1 MLERSRWLKRSTH
14 LWIQESLLTSNAPLP
29 LFHLEAKVAVI
40 TGGNGGIGLGC
51 ARGLARAGATIVIWA
66 RDVTKN
72 AAAKAELE
80 ALGAQVITLEVDVTD
95 RTAVE
100 AATQETIK
108 RCGGIDI
115 LFANAGVN
123 IRMRPE
129 EYTEDIVDQIID
141 VNLKAVFHCCQ
152 SVYPSMKSRGGGKI
166 ILIGSL
172 TSVQGLGV
180 APVYSATKGAV
191 VQLGKSL
198 AGAWGADNIQVNT
211 ILPGWIVTEMTSVTR
226 AVPGLPEHVLSRT
239 PAGRW
244 GSPADF
250 EGIATFFASGASDF
264 VTGTDIQIDGGFTST
279 LAIFDLPKN

>member
-1 MLERSRWLKRSTH
+1 M
-14 LWIQESLLTSNAPLP
+14 TSNQ
-29 LFHLEAKVAVI
+29 LFDLTGKVAVI

-51 ARGLARAGATIVIWA
+51 AKGLAAAGADIAIWARSKEKSAATIVELTA
-66 RDVTKN
+66 LE
-72 AAAKAELE
+72 AKAKSY
-80 ALGAQVITLEVDVTD
+80 EVDVKSSSD
-95 RTAVE
+95 LAK
-100 AATQETIK
+100 ATSQTVADF
-108 RCGGIDI
+108 GGIDI
-115 LFANAGVN
+115 LIASAGVN

-129 EYTEDIVDQIID
+129 EYTDDIVDELID
-141 VNLKAVFHCCQ
+141 VNLKAVFYCAQ
-152 SVYPSMKSRGGGKI
+152 LVYPEMKKRGGGKI

-198 AGAWGADNIQVNT
+198 AAAWGADNIQVNT

-226 AVPGLPEHVLSRT
+226 AVPGLIEHVLSRT

-244 GSPADF
+244 GAPNDF
-250 EGIATFFASGASDF
+250 AGIATYFASSASDF

-279 LAIFDLPKN
+279 LAIFDLPK

>member
-1 MLERSRWLKRSTH
+1 M
-14 LWIQESLLTSNAPLP
+14 TSNP
-29 LFHLEAKVAVI
+29 LFDLTGKVAVI

-51 ARGLARAGATIVIWA
+51 ARGLAAAGASIAIWA
-66 RDVTKN
+66 RDS
-72 AAAKAELE
+72 AKSAVAIAELE
-80 ALGAQVITLEVDVTD
+80 SMGATVKSYQVDVKSKSD
-95 RTAVE
+95 LE
-100 AATQETIK
+100 QATRNTVSDF
-108 RCGGIDI
+108 GGIDI
-115 LFANAGVN
+115 LIANAGVN

-129 EYTEDIVDQIID
+129 KYTDDIVDEIID
-141 VNLKAVFHCCQ
+141 VNVKAVFHCAQ
-152 SVYPSMKSRGGGKI
+152 LVYPEMKKRGGGKI

-180 APVYSATKGAV
+180 APIYSATKGAV

-198 AGAWGADNIQVNT
+198 AAAWGADNIQVNT

-250 EGIATFFASGASDF
+250 AGIATYFASSASDF

-279 LAIFDLPKN
+279 LAIFDLPE

>member
-1 MLERSRWLKRSTH
+1 MISN
-14 LWIQESLLTSNAPLP
+14 SLFDLTG
-29 LFHLEAKVAVI
+29 KTAVV

-51 ARGLARAGATIVIWA
+51 ALGLAASGANIAIWA
-66 RDVTKN
+66 RDSEKN
-72 AAAKAELE
+72 VLAVKQLKELGVS
-80 ALGAQVITLEVDVTD
+80 ARSYQVDVTS
-95 RTAVE
+95 RIELEKAT
-100 AATQETIK
+100 AATVADF
-108 RCGGIDI
+108 GGIDI
-115 LFANAGVN
+115 LIANAGLN

-129 EYTEDIVDQIID
+129 EYSDEIVDQLID
-141 VNLKAVFHCCQ
+141 VNLKAVFKCAQ
-152 SVYPSMKSRGGGKI
+152 LVYPEMKKRGGGKI

-180 APVYSATKGAV
+180 APIYSATKGAV

-198 AGAWGADNIQVNT
+198 AAAWGSDNIQVNT

-250 EGIATFFASGASDF
+250 AGIATYFASSASDF

-279 LAIFDLPKN
+279 LAIFDLPKD

>member
-1 MLERSRWLKRSTH
+1 
-14 LWIQESLLTSNAPLP
+14 LTSNQ
-29 LFHLEAKVAVI
+29 LFDLTGKVAVI

-51 ARGLARAGATIVIWA
+51 AKGLAAAGADIAIWA
-66 RDVTKN
+66 RSSEKSQSAVTQL
-72 AAAKAELE
+72 AALGIKAKAY
-80 ALGAQVITLEVDVTD
+80 EVDVKSSGDLAQSTSQ
-95 RTAVE
+95 TVAE
-100 AATQETIK
+100 F
-108 RCGGIDI
+108 GGIDI
-115 LFANAGVN
+115 LIANAGVN

-129 EYTEDIVDQIID
+129 QYTDEIVDEIID
-141 VNLKAVFHCCQ
+141 VNLKAVFHCAQ
-152 SVYPSMKSRGGGKI
+152 LVYPEMKKRGGGKI

-198 AGAWGADNIQVNT
+198 AAAWGSDNIQVNT

-226 AVPGLPEHVLSRT
+226 AVPGLQEHVLSRT

-244 GSPADF
+244 GSPSDF
-250 EGIATFFASGASDF
+250 AGIATYFASSASDF

-279 LAIFDLPKN
+279 LAIFDLPQ

>member
-1 MLERSRWLKRSTH
+1 
-14 LWIQESLLTSNAPLP
+14 LTSNQ
-29 LFHLEAKVAVI
+29 LFDLTGKTAVI

-51 ARGLARAGATIVIWA
+51 AKGLAAAGADIAIWA
-66 RDVTKN
+66 RSSVKSESGVTQL
-72 AAAKAELE
+72 AALGIKAKAY
-80 ALGAQVITLEVDVTD
+80 EVDVKSSD
-95 RTAVE
+95 DLAK
-100 AATQETIK
+100 ATSQTVADY
-108 RCGGIDI
+108 GGIDI
-115 LFANAGVN
+115 LIANAGVN

-129 EYTEDIVDQIID
+129 QYTDDIVDEIID
-141 VNLKAVFHCCQ
+141 VNLKAVFHCVQ
-152 SVYPSMKSRGGGKI
+152 LVYPEMKKRGGGKI

-198 AGAWGADNIQVNT
+198 AAAWGADNIQVNT

-226 AVPGLPEHVLSRT
+226 AVPGLQEHVLSRT

-244 GSPADF
+244 GSPSDF
-250 EGIATFFASGASDF
+250 AGIATYFASSASDF

-279 LAIFDLPKN
+279 LAIFDLPQ

>member
-1 MLERSRWLKRSTH
+1 M
-14 LWIQESLLTSNAPLP
+14 TSNL
-29 LFHLEAKVAVI
+29 LFDLTGKTAVI

-51 ARGLARAGATIVIWA
+51 ARGLAASGANIAIWA
-66 RDVTKN
+66 RDSDKN
-72 AAAKAELE
+72 LYAVEELKE
-80 ALGAQVITLEVDVTD
+80 LGVSARSYQVDVTS
-95 RTAVE
+95 RSELEKAT
-100 AATQETIK
+100 AATVVDF
-108 RCGGIDI
+108 GGIDI
-115 LFANAGVN
+115 LIANAGLN

-129 EYTEDIVDQIID
+129 EYSDEIVDQMID
-141 VNLKAVFHCCQ
+141 VNLKAVFKCAQ
-152 SVYPSMKSRGGGKI
+152 LVYPEMKKRGGGKI

-180 APVYSATKGAV
+180 APIYSATKGAV

-198 AGAWGADNIQVNT
+198 AAAWGADNIQVNT

-250 EGIATFFASGASDF
+250 AGIATYFASSASDF

-279 LAIFDLPKN
+279 LAIFDLPKD

>member
-1 MLERSRWLKRSTH
+1 
-14 LWIQESLLTSNAPLP
+14 LTSNATTS
-29 LFHLEAKVAVI
+29 LFSLEGKVAVI

-66 RDVTKN
+66 RDVAKN
-72 AAAKAELE
+72 AAAKSELE
-80 ALGAQVITLEVDVTD
+80 ALGATVITLEVDVTD
-95 RTAVE
+95 RAGVESATAR
-100 AATQETIK
+100 TIEL
-108 RCGGIDI
+108 CSGIDI

-152 SVYPSMKSRGGGKI
+152 SVYPSMTARGGGKI

-191 VQLGKSL
+191 VQLAKSL
-198 AGAWGADNIQVNT
+198 AAAWGAQNIQVNT

-250 EGIATFFASGASDF
+250 EGIATFFASSASDF

>member
-1 MLERSRWLKRSTH
+1 
-14 LWIQESLLTSNAPLP
+14 LTSNP
-29 LFHLEAKVAVI
+29 LFDLTGKVAVI

-51 ARGLARAGATIVIWA
+51 ARGLAAAGASIAIWA
-66 RDVTKN
+66 RDP
-72 AAAKAELE
+72 AKSAVAIAELE
-80 ALGAQVITLEVDVTD
+80 SMGATAKSYQVDVKSKSD
-95 RTAVE
+95 LE
-100 AATQETIK
+100 QATRNTVSDF
-108 RCGGIDI
+108 GGIDI
-115 LFANAGVN
+115 LIANAGVN

-129 EYTEDIVDQIID
+129 KYTDEIVDEIID
-141 VNLKAVFHCCQ
+141 VNVKAVFHCAQ
-152 SVYPSMKSRGGGKI
+152 LVYPEMKKRGGGKI

-180 APVYSATKGAV
+180 APIYSATKGAV

-198 AGAWGADNIQVNT
+198 AAAWGADNIQVNT

-244 GSPADF
+244 GTPADF
-250 EGIATFFASGASDF
+250 AGIATYFASSASDF

-279 LAIFDLPKN
+279 LAIFDLPE

>member
-1 MLERSRWLKRSTH
+1 LCKPYIAQ
-14 LWIQESLLTSNAPLP
+14 WILAHPLISNSLFDLTG
-29 LFHLEAKVAVI
+29 KTAVI

-51 ARGLARAGATIVIWA
+51 ARGLAASGANIAIWA
-66 RDVTKN
+66 RDSDKN
-72 AAAKAELE
+72 LYAVEELKE
-80 ALGAQVITLEVDVTD
+80 LGVSARSYQVDVTS
-95 RTAVE
+95 RSELEKAT
-100 AATQETIK
+100 AATVVDF
-108 RCGGIDI
+108 GGIDI
-115 LFANAGVN
+115 LIANAGLN

-129 EYTEDIVDQIID
+129 EYSDEIVDQMID
-141 VNLKAVFHCCQ
+141 VNLKAVFKCAQ
-152 SVYPSMKSRGGGKI
+152 LVYPEMKKRGGGKI

-180 APVYSATKGAV
+180 APIYSATKGAV

-198 AGAWGADNIQVNT
+198 AAAWGADNIQVNT

-250 EGIATFFASGASDF
+250 AGIATYFASSASDF

-279 LAIFDLPKN
+279 LAIFDLPKD

>member
-1 MLERSRWLKRSTH
+1 M
-14 LWIQESLLTSNAPLP
+14 ISNP
-29 LFHLEAKVAVI
+29 LFDLSGKVAVI

-51 ARGLARAGATIVIWA
+51 ARGLAAAGASIAIWA
-66 RDVTKN
+66 RDLDKSTAAVAELQSMGVT
-72 AAAKAELE
+72 AKAYH
-80 ALGAQVITLEVDVTD
+80 VDVKSQSDLT
-95 RTAVE
+95 R
-100 AATQETIK
+100 ATKDTV
-108 RCGGIDI
+108 RDFGGIDI
-115 LFANAGVN
+115 LIANAGVN

-129 EYTEDIVDQIID
+129 KYTDDIIDEIID
-141 VNLKAVFHCCQ
+141 VNVKAVFHCAQ
-152 SVYPSMKSRGGGKI
+152 LVYPEMKKRGGGKI

-180 APVYSATKGAV
+180 APIYSATKGAV

-198 AGAWGADNIQVNT
+198 AAAWGADNIQVNT

-226 AVPGLPEHVLSRT
+226 AVPGLQEHVLSRT

-250 EGIATFFASGASDF
+250 AGIATYFASGASDF

-279 LAIFDLPKN
+279 LAIFDLPE

>member
-1 MLERSRWLKRSTH
+1 MTL
-14 LWIQESLLTSNAPLP
+14 SNAAPSFDLRS
-29 LFHLEAKVAVI
+29 KVAVI

-66 RDVTKN
+66 RDVSKN
-72 AAAKAELE
+72 AAAQAELE
-80 ALGAQVITLEVDVTD
+80 SLGATVITLEVDVTD
-95 RTAVE
+95 RAAVE
-100 AATQETIK
+100 AATQETVK
-108 RCGGIDI
+108 ACGGMDI

-198 AGAWGADNIQVNT
+198 AAAWGADNIQVNT

-250 EGIATFFASGASDF
+250 EGIATFFSSSASDF

>member
-1 MLERSRWLKRSTH
+1 
-14 LWIQESLLTSNAPLP
+14 LTSNP
-29 LFHLEAKVAVI
+29 LFDLTGKVAVI

-51 ARGLARAGATIVIWA
+51 ARGLAAAGASIAIWA
-66 RDVTKN
+66 RDP
-72 AAAKAELE
+72 AKSALAIAELE
-80 ALGAQVITLEVDVTD
+80 SMGATAKSYQVDVKSKSD
-95 RTAVE
+95 LE
-100 AATQETIK
+100 QATRNTVSDF
-108 RCGGIDI
+108 GGIDI
-115 LFANAGVN
+115 LIANAGVN

-129 EYTEDIVDQIID
+129 KYTDEIVDEIID
-141 VNLKAVFHCCQ
+141 VNVKAVFHCAQ
-152 SVYPSMKSRGGGKI
+152 LVYPEMKKRGGGKI

-180 APVYSATKGAV
+180 APIYSATKGAV

-198 AGAWGADNIQVNT
+198 AAAWGADNIQVNT

-244 GSPADF
+244 GTPADF
-250 EGIATFFASGASDF
+250 AGIATYFASSASDF

-279 LAIFDLPKN
+279 LAIFDLPE

>member
-1 MLERSRWLKRSTH
+1 
-14 LWIQESLLTSNAPLP
+14 LTSSTPLP
-29 LFHLEAKVAVI
+29 LFHLEGKVAVI

-51 ARGLARAGATIVIWA
+51 ASGLARVGATIVIWA
-66 RDVTKN
+66 RDKDKN
-72 AAAKAELE
+72 AAAKSELE
-80 ALGAQVITLEVDVTD
+80 ALGATVITLEVDVTD
-95 RTAVE
+95 RSAVE
-100 AATQETIK
+100 SATARTIEL
-108 RCGGIDI
+108 CGGIDI

-152 SVYPSMKSRGGGKI
+152 SVYPSMTARGGGKI

-172 TSVQGLGV
+172 TSVQGLGI

-191 VQLGKSL
+191 VQLAKSL
-198 AGAWGADNIQVNT
+198 AAAWGAQNIQVNT

-226 AVPGLPEHVLSRT
+226 AIPGLPEHVLSRT

-250 EGIATFFASGASDF
+250 EGIATFFASSASDF

>member
-1 MLERSRWLKRSTH
+1 M
-14 LWIQESLLTSNAPLP
+14 TSNP
-29 LFHLEAKVAVI
+29 LFDLTGKVAVI

-51 ARGLARAGATIVIWA
+51 ARGLAAAGASIAIWA
-66 RDVTKN
+66 RDP
-72 AAAKAELE
+72 AKSALAIAELE
-80 ALGAQVITLEVDVTD
+80 SMGATAKSYQVDVKSKSD
-95 RTAVE
+95 LE
-100 AATQETIK
+100 QATRNTVSDF
-108 RCGGIDI
+108 GGIDI
-115 LFANAGVN
+115 LIANAGVN

-129 EYTEDIVDQIID
+129 KYTDEIVDEIID
-141 VNLKAVFHCCQ
+141 VNVKAVFHCAQ
-152 SVYPSMKSRGGGKI
+152 LVYPEMKKRGGGKI

-180 APVYSATKGAV
+180 APIYSATKGAV

-198 AGAWGADNIQVNT
+198 AAAWGADNIQVNT

-244 GSPADF
+244 GTPADF
-250 EGIATFFASGASDF
+250 AGIATYFASSASDF

-279 LAIFDLPKN
+279 LAIFDLPE